1 MNNLPAAAPAA
12 PQTNAQAAKSRN
24 AVQVPANGNV
34 SAVSSETAGFGDDD
48 DDLMFASEFDV
59 DEKFLHMPMQQ
70 VPTPPQNMQPSKNT
84 PDAPNGRPNG
94 GVSAGTAQ
102 PTGQSP
108 TAAIAKQG
116 NAAAFQ
122 PGPGGSRVNNMGAPT
137 PMPGGHNK
145 QPQTIMQSSTNTA
158 IRPQQQTPAPT
169 NNNQPPPPR
178 PVAMP
183 AQPQL
188 GTPQTANMQQRP
200 PQGQSGPPHMANM
213 QQRPP
218 QKINNNQQQNQLQ
231 HQQQQQQQQLHQ
243 QRMQAANAAHLPQP
257 LVAQRSAPGALA
269 GRPQVPITAVGQQL
283 RPQGQL
289 QGGTPQ
295 PMNPGV
301 KRPSEGAEQQVGN
314 AGSPNLIGNRKP
326 ANQIRPPDGSNVQGG
341 SGSGGVTNGG
351 GEQATV
357 AGYQY
362 ANRVTK
368 RPRAEIPGF
377 S

>member
-1 MNNLPAAAPAA
+1 MHRPRSHATQCRCQQTEMPAHSCICRCNKC
-12 PQTNAQAAKSRN
+12 Q
-24 AVQVPANGNV
+24 
-34 SAVSSETAGFGDDD
+34 
-48 DDLMFASEFDV
+48 
-59 DEKFLHMPMQQ
+59 LHRKTCSM
-70 VPTPPQNMQPSKNT
+70 PSKNT

-137 PMPGGHNK
+137 PMPGGQNK
-145 QPQTIMQSSTNTA
+145 QPQTNMQSSTKTA

-169 NNNQPPPPR
+169 NNNQPPPSR

-188 GTPQTANMQQRP
+188 GTPQIANMQQRP
-200 PQGQSGPPHMANM
+200 PQGQSVPPHMANM

-231 HQQQQQQQQLHQ
+231 YQQQQQPQQLHQ

-269 GRPQVPITAVGQQL
+269 GRPQVPITPIGQQL
-283 RPQGQL
+283 RPHGQL
-289 QGGTPQ
+289 QGGTTQ

-326 ANQIRPPDGSNVQGG
+326 ADPIRPPDGSNVQGG